1 MNINLIKEKIKER
14 DSETLKSKKIID
26 EASFLSNAHLDNA
39 KYSAKVANNLLNA
52 FTLASDIKK
61 EFKIVMILASE
72 DETNKSNR
80 DIILLSDGESFS
92 YMIKDEHYDEYKLMN
107 DGQTEKELGLELYS
121 SAVKAMMKQQNSLI
135 PQDANIRPLI
145 ESLTEL
151 ATEGLDKRNAMRKA
165 SEN

>member
-26 EASFLSNAHLDNA
+26 EASFLSNTHLDNA
-39 KYSAKVANNLLNA
+39 KYSDKVANNLLNA

-72 DETNKSNR
+72 DEANKSNR

-107 DGQTEKELGLELYS
+107 DEQIEKELGLELYS
-121 SAVKAMMKQQNSLI
+121 SVVKAMMKQQNSLI

>member
-1 MNINLIKEKIKER
+1 MNIDLIKEKIKER

-26 EASFLSNAHLDNA
+26 EATFLSNTHLSNA
-39 KYSAKVANNLLNA
+39 QYSAKVANNLLNA
-52 FTLASDIKK
+52 FTLTSDIKK

-72 DETNKSNR
+72 DEANKSNR
-80 DIILLSDGESFS
+80 DIILLSDGASFS
-92 YMIKDEHYDEYKLMN
+92 YMLKDRENEEYKLFT
-107 DGQTEKELGLELYS
+107 DAEIEIELGMELYS
-121 SAVKAMMKQQNSLI
+121 SVVKAMMKQQNDLI